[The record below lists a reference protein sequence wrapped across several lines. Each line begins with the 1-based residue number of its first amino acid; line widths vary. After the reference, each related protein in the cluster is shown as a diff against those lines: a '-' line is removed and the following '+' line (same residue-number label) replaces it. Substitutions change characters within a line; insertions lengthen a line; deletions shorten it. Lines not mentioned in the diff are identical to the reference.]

1 MRLDVLD
8 IVKAYENA
16 PLLRGVTFR
25 VEGGETV
32 CLLGRSGS
40 GKSTLLRIIAGLEEA
55 ESGRV
60 QWDGED
66 ITSLP
71 VHRRG
76 FGLMFQDYALFP
88 HRTVEQNVAFGLR
101 MQDQPEER
109 IRQRTLEML
118 DLVHMGDFARRRVTD
133 LSGGEQQRIALA
145 RALAPGPKLLM
156 LDEPLGALDR
166 TLKQALLEDLRE
178 VIHTARIPV
187 IYVTHDQEE
196 AFSIADRLIL
206 LNSGRIEQTGSPEEV
221 YHQPASLWTANFLGL
236 GNIISGTVTSSR
248 PVIASTT
255 LGEIRIPS
263 CEKSFIAGDAI
274 NLLLLPAVEGL
285 LISSAEEPPVK
296 NLDRI
301 QFSGTVEGTIFLE
314 GKFKHTI
321 MAGGTTLNF
330 ISGSRFAAGQNVI
343 ISYPLNEVRC
353 L

>member
-1 MRLDVLD
+1 
-8 IVKAYENA
+8 
-16 PLLRGVTFR
+16 
-25 VEGGETV
+25 
-32 CLLGRSGS
+32 
-40 GKSTLLRIIAGLEEA
+40 
-55 ESGRV
+55 
-60 QWDGED
+60 
-66 ITSLP
+66 
-71 VHRRG
+71 
-76 FGLMFQDYALFP
+76 
-88 HRTVEQNVAFGLR
+88 
-101 MQDQPEER
+101 
-109 IRQRTLEML
+109 ML